1 MQVVAAAD
9 ENSKPWRLRD
19 ALREKGGLSDAQIVK
34 LLASTKPL
42 ELVEL
47 ALGLEE
53 AHGIE
58 IVDEDFLA
66 GKSAQDRFGRLA
78 KLTLPCSITRMGR
91 LPRHGKTSL

>member
-19 ALREKGGLSDAQIVK
+19 ALREKGGLGDAQIVK
-34 LLASTKPL
+34 LLASAKPL

-47 ALGLEE
+47 ASGLEE

-66 GKSAQDRFGRLA
+66 GKSAQDLGDW
-78 KLTLPCSITRMGR
+78 PS
-91 LPRHGKTSL
+91 